1 MMKIEQVKPTDY
13 SFNPQLLA
21 TLIASLSIAFFSNIT
36 FAQGLSVIMTEDLVP
51 SVDPISRVITELD
64 TDFGAY
70 DQRQIEPLQDLGRRS
85 QSAGDF
91 QQALSFFRQ
100 ALHVSRVNKGLYH
113 ESQISIIDSIISS
126 EVALKNWEEV
136 NNYYAY
142 QEHLYLRLYA
152 SDDLRLE
159 QGLKKMSNWHITA
172 FNVNLDGNRI
182 QHLRK
187 ANKLFK
193 LRMRVAQN
201 TLSLGDPRFSML
213 EKNIKI
219 CERELFLASDLN
231 REMRRRHPRQQVDSN
246 PRRPSYS
253 ESKGRVFVSVD

>member
-1 MMKIEQVKPTDY
+1 MCIRD
-13 SFNPQLLA
+13 
-21 TLIASLSIAFFSNIT
+21 
-36 FAQGLSVIMTEDLVP
+36 
-51 SVDPISRVITELD
+51 R
-64 TDFGAY
+64 
-70 DQRQIEPLQDLGRRS
+70 
-85 QSAGDF
+85 
-91 QQALSFFRQ
+91 
-100 ALHVSRVNKGLYH
+100 
-113 ESQISIIDSIISS
+113 
-126 EVALKNWEEV
+126 

-231 REMRRRHPRQQVDSN
+231 REMRRRHPRQPVDSN